1 MSRGFNYSFLSIC
14 VIIFVICLFKIGS
27 HDTSTVKNN
36 DEKEKYIVNNS
47 NNKQNIKTFLLPCI
61 ALLCFFVGCY
71 YSALIVEN
79 VDIKIDKYCGIFYL
93 IFIGLILL
101 VTNFTVFDKEKL
113 LKYIGGK
120 KFSKIGVI
128 MFIGIGAIIFGFI
141 DNFGMRLGTEA
152 LDDIF
157 VQSFLSPLSIDTRF
171 TKHQDNIQENFKI
184 INKWNEHDWR
194 KVMNHVLRF
203 KDEISKNKK
212 MSDLTN
218 VLDSFGCEALK
229 IPKEVLKNRNTTNNF
244 VDNLRSKYDIIEG
257 SKGMLGNTFSN
268 FCAGLLGAGVIGLFT
283 YLTSYDDM
291 DVGDDKL
298 EHYKTIVEKI
308 SPILEAVFILIG
320 CLIPVF
326 LNIAMKR
333 SDFNNNSR
341 TCWIIIY
348 VVLLAI
354 LFMMYYSY
362 KNIETMTLDNKKNG
376 IKNTLNK
383 IKLRYDINDKNNTN
397 LNTKIDIFKNSLF
410 EH

>member
-1 MSRGFNYSFLSIC
+1 M
-14 VIIFVICLFKIGS
+14 
-27 HDTSTVKNN
+27 
-36 DEKEKYIVNNS
+36 
-47 NNKQNIKTFLLPCI
+47 
-61 ALLCFFVGCY
+61 LLCFFVGCY

-79 VDIKIDKYCGIFYL
+79 VDVKIDKYCGIFYL

-298 EHYKTIVEKI
+298 EHYKNIVEKI

-333 SDFNNNSR
+333 SNFNNNSR
-341 TCWIIIY
+341 TCWIIIC

>member
-1 MSRGFNYSFLSIC
+1 MSRGFNYTFLSLS
-14 VIIFVICLFKIGS
+14 VIIFIICLFKIGS
-27 HDTSTVKNN
+27 HDIPTSISN
-36 DEKEKYIVNNS
+36 DEEKENGVD
-47 NNKQNIKTFLLPCI
+47 NKINIKTFLLPCI
-61 ALLCFFVGCY
+61 VLLCFFVGCY

-79 VDIKIDKYCGIFYL
+79 VDVKIDKYCGIFYL

-157 VQSFLSPLSIDTRF
+157 VQSFLSPLSVDTRF

-298 EHYKTIVEKI
+298 EHYKNIVEKI

-341 TCWIIIY
+341 TCWIIIC

-362 KNIETMTLDNKKNG
+362 KNIETMTIDNKKNG

-397 LNTKIDIFKNSLF
+397 LNTKIDNFKNSLF

>member
-1 MSRGFNYSFLSIC
+1 MSRGFNYTFLSIC
-14 VIIFVICLFKIGS
+14 IIIFIICLIKIGS
-27 HDTSTVKNN
+27 NDTSTVKNN
-36 DEKEKYIVNNS
+36 DEKENDIINNS
-47 NNKQNIKTFLLPCI
+47 NNKLNIKTFLLPCI
-61 ALLCFFVGCY
+61 IIICFFVGCY

-79 VDIKIDKYCGIFYL
+79 VDGKIDKYCGIFYL
-93 IFIGLILL
+93 ILIGLILL
-101 VTNFTVFDKEKL
+101 FTNFNVFHKENII
-113 LKYIGGK
+113 KYISGK
-120 KFSKIGVI
+120 KFSKIGAI

-157 VQSFLSPLSIDTRF
+157 VQSFLSPLSVDTRF
-171 TKHQDNIQENFKI
+171 TKHQLNIQENFKI

-229 IPKEVLKNRNTTNNF
+229 IPTEVLKNRNTTNNF

-283 YLTSYDDM
+283 YLTAYDDI

-298 EHYKTIVEKI
+298 NNYNNIIEEIT
-308 SPILEAVFILIG
+308 PIIEAVFIVIG
-320 CLIPVF
+320 CLIPIF

-333 SDFNNNSR
+333 SNFNNNSR
-341 TCWIIIY
+341 TCWIIICIIM
-348 VVLLAI
+348 LGI
-354 LFMMYYSY
+354 LIMMYYSY
-362 KNIETMTLDNKKNG
+362 KNIEVMTLDNKKNG

-383 IKLRYDINDKNNTN
+383 IKIRYNINDTNNTI
-397 LNTKIDIFKNSLF
+397 LNAKIKSFNDSLF